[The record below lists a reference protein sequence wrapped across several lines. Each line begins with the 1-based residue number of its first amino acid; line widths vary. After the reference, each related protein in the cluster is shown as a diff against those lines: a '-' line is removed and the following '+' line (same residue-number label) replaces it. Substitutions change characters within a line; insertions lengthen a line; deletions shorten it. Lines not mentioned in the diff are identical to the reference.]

1 MTLQEIKDTDKAMLT
16 PADVAPVLNCDPHGI
31 RVMARDCPW
40 RLGFPVVRVGNRTKI
55 PRAAFLEYIG
65 EKQGKE

>member
-1 MTLQEIKDTDKAMLT
+1 MTLSEIKKSDKLMLT
-16 PADVAPVLNCDPHGI
+16 PADIAPILQCDPHGI
-31 RVMARDCPW
+31 RVMARDCPS

-65 EKQGKE
+65 ENGKE